1 MMTTSGIGSQC
12 CVVSKGFPKPSGAVP
27 WLIFL
32 LAAWVLTGCGRAPE
46 PPVTASPS
54 GEVSLTATA
63 TLPKS
68 ESAPPTPIAEIALPT
83 EQSPQGKI
91 PPTAA
96 PDPLKFVF
104 PEAGPPPVS
113 SWRPPLYPVPWA
125 PTPHDHFYFS
135 RPIAADEINWPDPN
149 YRYGGVFFEDV
160 VHTGIDIP
168 AEPGTPVLAAADGKV
183 EWAGYGLYRGIQ
195 GDSSDP
201 YGLAV
206 MIRHDFS
213 FQGEQLFTVYGHL
226 QRVDVRRGQQVKM
239 GEQIGL
245 VGQTGKVTGPHLH
258 FEVRVGNG
266 DYFSTLNPEL
276 WLVPP
281 INWGIA
287 AARIMDTPGALYA
300 DKRVRFIS
308 METGQ
313 VWRVQ
318 PYSGAEAHS
327 DPYYRENLVISD
339 LPAGMYEV
347 RIEYGADWYNTFIWI
362 YPGRVTYFTFQGRHG
377 FSLEEPP
384 DPAADYIPP
393 DIHRYP

>member
-1 MMTTSGIGSQC
+1 MASKQAQNPQGFDKPFGSVGI
-12 CVVSKGFPKPSGAVP
+12 
-27 WLIFL
+27 WLTL
-32 LAAWVLTGCGRAPE
+32 LLSAWLLTGCQRAPE
-46 PPVTASPS
+46 MMATASPE
-54 GEVSLTATA
+54 GKAEPFVTATRSNSRGEA
-63 TLPKS
+63 L
-68 ESAPPTPIAEIALPT
+68 TPLAEIILPT
-83 EQSPQGKI
+83 EQPQNEQV

-96 PDPLKFVF
+96 PDPLTFVF
-104 PEAGPPPVS
+104 PEAAPPAVS
-113 SWRPPLYPVPWA
+113 AWRPPLYPVPWA

-168 AEPGTPVLAAADGKV
+168 AELGTPVLAVADGKV

-195 GDSSDP
+195 GDTSDP

-206 MIRHDFS
+206 LIRHNFS
-213 FQGEQLFTVYGHL
+213 FQGQQLYTVYGHL
-226 QRVDVRRGQQVKM
+226 QQVDVRHGEQVTLGQQV
-239 GEQIGL
+239 GQ

-281 INWGIA
+281 TGWGVA

-300 DKRVRFIS
+300 DERVRFIS

-313 VWRVQ
+313 VWLVQ

-327 DPYYRENLVISD
+327 DPYYHENMVISD

-347 RIEYGADWYNTFIWI
+347 RMEYGTEIFNHFIQI

-377 FSLEEPP
+377 FKDDLPP
-384 DPAADYIPP
+384 NPAADFSPP
-393 DIHRYP
+393 PSPHP